1 MSLIKDF
8 RSYLLEEEL
17 KINVF
22 YNRVNIINY
31 IGIDHFD
38 SSSVIIRHNKG
49 FIHVKGE
56 KLVVTKLVSNEL
68 LIEGNIKSVELK

>member
-17 KINVF
+17 KINLF

-38 SSSVIIRHNKG
+38 NNSVIVSHNKG
-49 FIHVKGE
+49 FINIKGE
-56 KLVVTKLVSNEL
+56 KLVVTKLISNEL
-68 LIEGNIKSVELK
+68 LIEGIIKSVELK